1 MKSLLLLLTTRPG
14 RWTATRRLGMT
25 LCCDETKALTHDYD
39 EKNQKARL
47 TFGKDERKDRACASY
62 GR

>member
-1 MKSLLLLLTTRPG
+1 
-14 RWTATRRLGMT
+14 MT
-25 LCCDETKALTHDYD
+25 LCCDETNALTHDYD

>member
-1 MKSLLLLLTTRPG
+1 
-14 RWTATRRLGMT
+14 MT

-39 EKNQKARL
+39 EKDQTTKARL